1 MMIGDHRNKQLTAN
15 AFYSIFFLWLKP
27 KNNPWN
33 HNLLEQTLVLDGG
46 LRKYIY
52 DVVTLQPT
60 LG

>member
-15 AFYSIFFLWLKP
+15 AFYSISMAQTKEQP
-27 KNNPWN
+27 IA
-33 HNLLEQTLVLDGG
+33 LLEQTLVLDGG
-46 LRKYIY
+46 LRREIY